1 MTDKKI
7 ILASSSDRRKEL
19 LTRLGINYTA
29 MPSRIDEDS
38 FDHEN
43 PEKLVQ
49 ELSLAKASKVAGLVE
64 NALIIAADT
73 VVAHQNKIL
82 GKPKDE
88 EDAQRMLKLIENKQ
102 HEVYTGL
109 ALISAD
115 DEMHFL
121 DYDVTEVYMRKIEK
135 DEIERYIKT
144 GEPMDKAGAYG
155 IQGKGGIFVKKIIG
169 SYFTVMGMPIH
180 MLSMA
185 LKSFSIEII

>member
-73 VVAHQNKIL
+73 VVAH
-82 GKPKDE
+82 
-88 EDAQRMLKLIENKQ
+88 
-102 HEVYTGL
+102 
-109 ALISAD
+109 
-115 DEMHFL
+115 
-121 DYDVTEVYMRKIEK
+121 
-135 DEIERYIKT
+135 
-144 GEPMDKAGAYG
+144 
-155 IQGKGGIFVKKIIG
+155 
-169 SYFTVMGMPIH
+169 
-180 MLSMA
+180 
-185 LKSFSIEII
+185 